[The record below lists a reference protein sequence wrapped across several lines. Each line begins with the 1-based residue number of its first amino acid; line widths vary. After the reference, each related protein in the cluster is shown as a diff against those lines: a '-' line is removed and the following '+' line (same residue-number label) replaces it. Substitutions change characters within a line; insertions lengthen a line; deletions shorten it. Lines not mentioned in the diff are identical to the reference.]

1 METGERIGTIG
12 KRGMA
17 VVMPCICCGM
27 CEGKVLQ
34 LREGIEI
41 IRRTEWEA
49 IDYLRWQKKHY
60 R

>member
-1 METGERIGTIG
+1 METGESVGTIE

-17 VVMPCICCGM
+17 VVMSHICCGKS
-27 CEGKVLQ
+27 EGKVLQ
-34 LREGIEI
+34 LGKGIGI
-41 IRRTEWEA
+41 IRRIEWEV